1 MNNCKLKIILII
13 LLFFIYN
20 GCEIGIISPTVRME
34 KITDIKKHE
43 LSRYTS
49 DGMLYHYLHS
59 KDSQVRAA
67 AILALG
73 RIGNPEAISY
83 LIKALSDSDIEN
95 VKAAIFALGLI
106 GNKSVENELIGL
118 LEEKP
123 DLNAEIIEALGMLKS
138 RNAVDKILYKMKGKN
153 ALIVKSG
160 AYALASIEDK
170 KALSEIRKYVS
181 YTDDDAREAIYYA
194 LYKMADSSSLDAFIK
209 GLEDKNA
216 WVRYYSAKGIGSIKE
231 EEALPYLY
239 NRIRDPEWNVVVAI
253 LEALS
258 NFKQID
264 IKKIESLKDS
274 KNHHIRC
281 ELAKILSNYKGKEV
295 LTVLKKLLKDKS
307 DMVRKDAIISLSKV
321 DEAEALKFAAKNYNK
336 EGWII
341 KTGIAEALGNINS
354 SKSIEMLKEMI
365 SDRDLRVKEAALEA
379 LGNFEN
385 SSIERIFSECI
396 MDDDA
401 AIRAICA
408 KNLSKYKNK
417 NFDEK
422 YVKAL
427 IKSVY
432 EKEYESQQL
441 IIKSLLEVNKDLALD
456 ILKEMIK
463 SENLGIRIMTA
474 ELLKEEFS
482 LDYFRLAYD
491 YQPEFDLVEYEG
503 YSASPLLYIETN
515 KGNFVIRLYGEYA
528 PLHTANMMNLAK
540 SGFYNNLI
548 FHRVEP
554 GYVVQGGDIR
564 GDGWGTAGINIP
576 DEINNTKY
584 ERGTVGMPLAGKD
597 TGGCQFFIT
606 LSPQPKLNY
615 RYTGFGEVINGMD
628 TVDNLEIGDRILKI
642 IVIE

>member
-1 MNNCKLKIILII
+1 MNSCKIKIIIIII
-13 LLFFIYN
+13 LFFSYN
-20 GCEIGIISPTVRME
+20 GCEIGIISPTVRMQ
-34 KITDIKKHE
+34 KINDIKKHE
-43 LSRYTS
+43 VARYTS

-59 KDSQVRAA
+59 KDAQVRGS

-83 LIKALSDSDIEN
+83 LIKALSDSDIDN
-95 VKAAIFALGLI
+95 IKAAIFSLGLI
-106 GNKSVENELIGL
+106 GNKAIENELIAL
-118 LEEKP
+118 MEQKP
-123 DLNAEIIEALGMLKS
+123 DLNVEIIEALGMLKS
-138 RNAVDKILYKMKGKN
+138 QRAVDKILHKMKGKN
-153 ALIVKSG
+153 PLIIKSG

-170 KALSEIRKYVS
+170 KALPGIKKYIS
-181 YTDDDAREAIYYA
+181 FTDEDAREAIYYA
-194 LYKMADSSSLDAFIK
+194 LYKMADASSLDVFIK
-209 GLEDKNA
+209 GLGDKNV
-216 WVRYYSAKGIGSIKE
+216 WVRYYSAKGIGRVKK
-231 EEALPYLY
+231 EEALPFLY

-258 NFKQID
+258 NFKQIN
-264 IKKIESLKDS
+264 IKQVESLKES

-295 LTVLKKLLKDKS
+295 SSILKKLLKDKS
-307 DMVRKDAIISLSKV
+307 DMVRKYAIISLSKV
-321 DEAEALKFAAKNYNK
+321 DVMEALKYAAKNYR
-336 EGWII
+336 EAGWII
-341 KTGIAEALGNINS
+341 KTGVAEALGNINS
-354 SKSIEMLKEMI
+354 SKGIDMLKEMI
-365 SDRDLRVKEAALEA
+365 SDKDLRVKEAALEA
-379 LGNFEN
+379 LGNFKD

-408 KNLSKYKNK
+408 KNLSKYRDKSFN
-417 NFDEK
+417 EK

-432 EKEYESQQL
+432 EKEYESQQV
-441 IIKSLLEVNKDLALD
+441 IIKSLVEVDKDLALD

-463 SENLGIRIMTA
+463 SENLGIRILSA
-474 ELLKEEFS
+474 ELLNEKFG

-503 YSASPLLYIETN
+503 YSSSPLLYIETN
-515 KGNFVIRLYGEYA
+515 KGNFVIRLYGERA
-528 PLHTANMMNLAK
+528 PLHTANMFNLAK

-554 GYVVQGGDIR
+554 GFVVQGGDIR
-564 GDGWGTAGINIP
+564 GDGWGTAGINLP

-584 ERGTVGMPLAGKD
+584 GRGTVGMPLAGKD

-615 RYTGFGEVINGMD
+615 RYTAFGEVINGMD
-628 TVDNLEIGDRILKI
+628 IVDNLEIGDRILKI